1 MAAVAEIKSLPR
13 YLSVAFNDKALAY
26 TNFKEVIQKVTEN
39 SNFLKYLVMLT
50 PMLAYAP
57 AKGSE
62 MGFVSI
68 ASSLSQQLA
77 GASRAASSF
86 TTQ

>member
-26 TNFKEVIQKVTEN
+26 TNYKEVIQKVTEN

-50 PMLAYAP
+50 PMLLQKVVKWA
-57 AKGSE
+57 
-62 MGFVSI
+62 
-68 ASSLSQQLA
+68 L
-77 GASRAASSF
+77 
-86 TTQ
+86 

>member
-13 YLSVAFNDKALAY
+13 YLSVAFNDKALTC

-50 PMLAYAP
+50 PMLAYAL

-68 ASSLSQQLA
+68 ASSLSQQLV
-77 GASRAASSF
+77 
-86 TTQ
+86 QI